1 MSLQNYKWTLLIH
14 QLPPSPSNLR
24 VRIWRKLQQVGAVS
38 IKNSVYVLPF
48 NEKTTEDFQWLKQ
61 EIESSGG
68 EATIFHADSVEGA
81 MDEEIAAVFKQERE
95 KDYTHLAAEFDGLT
109 GMIREQKRGG
119 RLSPDR
125 TGKYL
130 AELDKLH
137 KELERVE
144 AIDFFVVPIPSRASA
159 QKAYE
164 RALRAV
170 HESQNGHRKA
180 MKSPSSNSGELK
192 KADYQGKRWFTRKN
206 LHIDRLASIWLIRR
220 FIDQRPRFHFVAD
233 HAATGDGIRFDMF
246 EAQFTHEGDACTF
259 EVLIQRFGL
268 AGDSRLCALA
278 EIVHDIDLK
287 DNKFNRTEAAGMNS
301 IIRGLGESLKDD
313 RKLVQATMPIFE
325 GLYGLLGEKAVAARG
340 KTKDGKPGADRKSGK
355 GKSTKRK

>member
-1 MSLQNYKWTLLIH
+1 MSSQSYKWTLLIH

-24 VRIWRKLQQVGAVS
+24 VRIWRKLQQLGAVS

-68 EATIFHADSVEGA
+68 EATIFHADSIEGA

-109 GMIREQKRGG
+109 ETIRDQKRGG
-119 RLSPDR
+119 HLSPER
-125 TGKYL
+125 TSKSA

-144 AIDFFVVPIPSRASA
+144 AIDFFEVPIPSRILVK
-159 QKAYE
+159 KAYE
-164 RALRAV
+164 RALKAV
-170 HESQNGHRKA
+170 HESQNDSRKS
-180 MKSPSSNSGELK
+180 MKSPSSKSGELDV
-192 KADYQGKRWFTRKN
+192 ADYQGKRWFTRRN

-220 FIDQRPRFHFVAD
+220 FIDKRPRFNFVAD
-233 HAATGDGIRFDMF
+233 KTETGDGIRFDMF

-268 AGDSRLCALA
+268 NLDAGLCEFA

-287 DNKFNRTEAAGMNS
+287 DSKFNRSEAAGINA
-301 IIRGLGESLKDD
+301 IIRGLGDSLKNDQE
-313 RKLVQATMPIFE
+313 LVRHTMPLFD
-325 GLYGLLGEKAVAARG
+325 GLYERLREQARVHKGKVKDEKRN
-340 KTKDGKPGADRKSGK
+340 ADRKPDGGK
-355 GKSTKRK
+355 REKRR